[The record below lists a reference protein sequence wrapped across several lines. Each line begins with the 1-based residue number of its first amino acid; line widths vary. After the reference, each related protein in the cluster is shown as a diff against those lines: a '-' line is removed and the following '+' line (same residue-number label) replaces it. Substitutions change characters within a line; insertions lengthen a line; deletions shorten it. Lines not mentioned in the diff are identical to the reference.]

1 MPPSNHIDGPPIPND
16 TTIRYTI
23 NSPTGPDHVQGRRSL
38 LDPPCPSAAMDGAGD
53 AGDVWDLETEYEFNE
68 GF

>member
-1 MPPSNHIDGPPIPND
+1 MAPRSLIIPPI
-16 TTIRYTI
+16 RCTI

-38 LDPPCPSAAMDGAGD
+38 LDPPCPSAAMDGAVD

>member
-1 MPPSNHIDGPPIPND
+1 MAPRSLIIPP
-16 TTIRYTI
+16 IRYTI
-23 NSPTGPDHVQGRRSL
+23 NSPTGPDHVQGRSL
-38 LDPPCPSAAMDGAGD
+38 LDPPCPSAAMDAGD